1 MATEPLRRSSLIRLA
16 IVVEGET
23 EEEFVKNILAK
34 YLYSCGV
41 ISHAIMP
48 RRRGIT
54 SGGGIPISQLASQM
68 YKLCWNFD
76 FVTSLFDLYGFPSRP
91 SGESVEDLERRIN
104 EEVDE
109 LFGDD
114 WDRSRVFAYVQKH
127 EFEGLLFSDVGVFTH
142 VPNVSQRSIQ
152 SLEDIRACFPTP
164 EDIDDGPTTAP
175 SKCILKLVPGY
186 RKRLFGPI
194 LAEEAGLARIRAECP
209 RFDSWVSRLES
220 LGSPYP
226 ATDSVPET
234 TSSRYRGR
242 MWPGTSS
249 QEP

>member
-1 MATEPLRRSSLIRLA
+1 MTRLA

-23 EEEFVKNILAK
+23 EEEFVKQVLAK

-41 ISHAIMP
+41 ISNAIMP

-54 SGGGIPISQLASQM
+54 SGGALPINQPANQM
-68 YKLCWNFD
+68 YKLCRHFD
-76 FVTSLFDLYGFPSRP
+76 FITSLFDLYGFPGRP
-91 SGESVEDLERRIN
+91 SGESVEGLERRIN
-104 EEVDE
+104 EEVDR

-142 VPNVSQRSIQ
+142 VPNVSQRSIR

-175 SKCILKLVPGY
+175 SK
-186 RKRLFGPI
+186 
-194 LAEEAGLARIRAECP
+194 RI
-209 RFDSWVSRLES
+209 
-220 LGSPYP
+220 
-226 ATDSVPET
+226 
-234 TSSRYRGR
+234 
-242 MWPGTSS
+242 
-249 QEP
+249 